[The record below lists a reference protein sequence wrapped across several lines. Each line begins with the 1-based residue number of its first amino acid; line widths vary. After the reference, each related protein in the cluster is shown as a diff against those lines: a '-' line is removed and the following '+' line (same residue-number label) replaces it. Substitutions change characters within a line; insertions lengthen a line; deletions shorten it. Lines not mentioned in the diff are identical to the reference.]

1 MPRVGCTLLTV
12 AILVAGGFNSGG
24 RLLAAGPADKRAPRA
39 VTPIIAPHQALELGT
54 MAVGTLTV
62 SPAVVSFLATNPAT
76 DPLVAGVAP
85 VLATLT
91 ITGTRPARTWTL
103 TLAAQGP
110 TLNSGSDTIPVDA
123 MNWTAT
129 GQVLSGNGTV
139 NPAVGPQALST
150 TNTLAASGSEG
161 NQEPFQAVVTL
172 NFTFTDSWSYS
183 VGIYSQ
189 AVLFTLTAP

>member
-1 MPRVGCTLLTV
+1 MPSIARTLV
-12 AILVAGGFNSGG
+12 AVVILVVGGRGLNG
-24 RLLAAGPADKRAPRA
+24 RLLAADPADRRPPRA
-39 VTPIIAPHQALELGT
+39 VTPIIVPRQALELGT

-62 SPAVVSFLATNPAT
+62 APAAVSFSATNPAT
-76 DPLVAGVAP
+76 NPLVPGVAP

-91 ITGTRPARTWTL
+91 ITGTRPSRTWTL

-110 TLNSGSDTIPVDA
+110 TLDSGSDSIPVSA
-123 MNWTAT
+123 MSWTAT

-139 NPAVGPQALST
+139 NPAVGPQILST

-189 AVLFTLTAP
+189 TVLFTLTAP